1 MYQNGENMANG
12 RKMYQIV
19 IKYTKTLHSEVFQNV
34 PKFGMKIY
42 HLATLADSCTVLFR
56 QKKAGKNKWTEL

>member
-42 HLATLADSCTVLFR
+42 HLATLVSALFVFIDVSKR
-56 QKKAGKNKWTEL
+56 AVTRR